1 MKYSKNILIGGDNV
15 NNINFKSNKRIEMFL
30 SIIIIGY
37 FGIKVIY
44 GTFFNFFPNKYY
56 YRNIDITTNEPSNK
70 NSQQIA
76 MNAYV
81 PGIWNNETSDF
92 ITLLVLSF
100 VIYVFTNVS
109 EKSIIN
115 EFGNLNFVFLFGYII
130 GLGYPP
136 IYNNYS
142 LLFNKEFKSS
152 LMIRYFYLVV
162 LIGFVLF
169 VTVMNYSSAPLA
181 EKNHKIS
188 YTIYVIVLVLLFFGL
203 AFSKKNSKTYSS
215 ITYFYNNGENCSF
228 KKDGVVQSSGDT
240 IHITIP
246 FMVFI
251 ILLLFSYEPNTIG
264 MKNLYIFIYG
274 LLLGILVSSIS
285 YYGFEYFLVKEP
297 EKHCNSYEEC
307 VLKEM
312 PTPQKEDIKLPKV
325 NSQNVNLNLNNTNTS
340 INQIKNVSIIK
351 MMLIIAIIILSI
363 YLIYYYIKKPII

>member
-1 MKYSKNILIGGDNV
+1 MKYNKNILTGGDTGN
-15 NNINFKSNKRIEMFL
+15 NFKSNKQIEMFL

-56 YRNIDITTNEPSNK
+56 YRNIEITSNEPSNK

-92 ITLLVLSF
+92 VILLVLSF
-100 VIYVFTNVS
+100 IIYVFTNVS

-115 EFGNLNFVFLFGYII
+115 EYGNLNFVFLFGYII

-142 LLFNKEFKSS
+142 QLFNKEFQSS
-152 LMIRYFYLVV
+152 LMIRYFYLVI
-162 LIGFVLF
+162 LIGFVIF
-169 VTVMNYSSAPLA
+169 VTIVNYMYAPVA

-228 KKDGVVQSSGDT
+228 KKDGVVQSSGDI

-274 LLLGILVSSIS
+274 ILLGILVSSIS
-285 YYGFEYFLVKEP
+285 YYGFEYFLVKTP
-297 EKHCNSYEEC
+297 EKHCNSYDEC

-312 PTPQKEDIKLPKV
+312 PLPQLSDNTLPKV
-325 NSQNVNLNLNNTNTS
+325 ANPNVNLNLNNANIS
-340 INQIKNVSIIK
+340 ANKIKSVSVIK

-363 YLIYYYIKKPII
+363 YLIYYYMKTPLM